1 MNAAFENHDEIQFDF
16 EMDERSRQRGQ
27 ERFRMARRN
36 YLDRTRKRPQQ
47 FNGIHRRRRKK
58 IRL

>member
-1 MNAAFENHDEIQFDF
+1 MNAAFETHDDHQFDF
-16 EMDERSRQRGQ
+16 ELDERSRQRGQ

-36 YLDRTRKRPQQ
+36 YLDRARKRPKQV
-47 FNGIHRRRRKK
+47 NGIHRRRRKK